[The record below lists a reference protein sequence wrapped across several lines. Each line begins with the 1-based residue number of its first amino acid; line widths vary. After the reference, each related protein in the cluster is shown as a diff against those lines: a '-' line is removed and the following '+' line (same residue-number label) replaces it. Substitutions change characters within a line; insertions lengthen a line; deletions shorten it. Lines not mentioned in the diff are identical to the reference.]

1 MGWGPTLEYNN
12 QIICRAHTY
21 VQYRYVP
28 VQYSQYLLLPLRYVP
43 ASCGDWSYIRS
54 SVDIQD
60 IILARLP
67 AYLAAHLN
75 VQFNDL
81 SPAGPVRL
89 IFRSRS
95 RNYQPLEILF
105 MSLYLYCTWYCI
117 VLYCTVLYLLYRP
130 VLGVPDNPPPAD
142 PKGPTVDL
150 LYLGPTVL
158 LSVAI
163 DPTITRARN

>member
-21 VQYRYVP
+21 VQYRYVT

-67 AYLAAHLN
+67 AYFA
-75 VQFNDL
+75 
-81 SPAGPVRL
+81 
-89 IFRSRS
+89 
-95 RNYQPLEILF
+95 
-105 MSLYLYCTWYCI
+105 M
-117 VLYCTVLYLLYRP
+117 
-130 VLGVPDNPPPAD
+130 
-142 PKGPTVDL
+142 
-150 LYLGPTVL
+150 
-158 LSVAI
+158 
-163 DPTITRARN
+163 